1 MNATQAFQIYS
12 TTANFTVFE
21 YRRGKGY
28 VALICDTVKVMK
40 NILIVGAHSYIGKSF
55 GDFLKQYPQ
64 EYGVT
69 AIAARGLK
77 PEPQIFQGIDAVFCA
92 AGIAHVKETVKNRHL
107 YFEVN
112 RDFVVEVAKAAKM
125 AGVKQFIL
133 LSSMSVYGLTVGCI
147 EKGAKETPV
156 SAYGESK
163 LQADEQI
170 RQLEDSQ
177 FLFTCLRPPMVYGQK
192 CAGNY
197 QSLRRLALMSP
208 IFPNYANQ
216 RSMIY
221 IGNLC
226 EFAKGCIEKESSGLF
241 FPQNAQYVN
250 TSEMVALIAEC
261 HKKKICLTKA
271 FNWVIKQAP
280 INVVKKAFGNLIY
293 EPVDTMDKYGFKQS
307 IQLTEADT

>member
-1 MNATQAFQIYS
+1 
-12 TTANFTVFE
+12 
-21 YRRGKGY
+21 
-28 VALICDTVKVMK
+28 MK
-40 NILIVGAHSYIGKSF
+40 NILVVGARSYIGKSF
-55 GDFLKQYPQ
+55 GDFLKQYSQ

-77 PEPQIFQGIDAVFCA
+77 PEPQIFQDIDTVFCA
-92 AGIAHVKETVKNRHL
+92 AGIAHIKETAQNRHL
-107 YFEVN
+107 YFDVN

-147 EKGAKETPV
+147 DKGAKENPI

-170 RQLEDSQ
+170 KRLEDNQ
-177 FLFTCLRPPMVYGQK
+177 FIFTCLRPPMVYGRN

-197 QSLRRLALMSP
+197 QSLRRFALMSP
-208 IFPNYANQ
+208 VFPNYANQ

-226 EFAKGCIEKESSGLF
+226 EFVKDCIEKEREGLF
-241 FPQNAQYVN
+241 FPQNVQYVN

-261 HKKKICLTKA
+261 HKKEIYLTKA

-280 INVVKKAFGNLIY
+280 ANIVKKVFGNLIY
-293 EPVDTMDKYGFKQS
+293 EPVDTVGKYGFEQS